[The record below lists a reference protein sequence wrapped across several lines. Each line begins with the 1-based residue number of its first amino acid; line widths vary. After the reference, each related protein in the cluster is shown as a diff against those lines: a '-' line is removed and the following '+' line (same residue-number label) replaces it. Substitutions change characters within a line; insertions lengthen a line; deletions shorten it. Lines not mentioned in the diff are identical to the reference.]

1 MKRKVLGNLGEE
13 IAVEYLQK
21 ENYKIIERNFYCKQG
36 EIDIV
41 AQKQK
46 EIIFI
51 EVKTRTN
58 NLFGMPAEAVNATKQ
73 KHIKQS
79 ANYFL
84 CKNDLLEAYT
94 RFDVIEIKLING
106 KFEIN
111 HIKQII

>member
-1 MKRKVLGNLGEE
+1 MKRKELGNLGEK
-13 IAVEYLQK
+13 IAVEYLQT
-21 ENYKIIERNFYCKQG
+21 ENYKIIKRNFYCKQG
-36 EIDIV
+36 EIDII

-58 NLFGMPAEAVNATKQ
+58 NSFGIPAEAVNA
-73 KHIKQS
+73 IKQRHMKQV

-84 CKNDLLEAYT
+84 CKNDLFEQFI
-94 RFDVIEIKLING
+94 RFDVIEVMLRNG
-106 KFEIN
+106 KFKVN